1 VNASRTNAFTD
12 ADVATLSRLAD
23 FVSVAI
29 GSVFDLARVS
39 KQLFA
44 LAPPSDEVID
54 AARTTADATSRYVM
68 GVLSPEAVTRIDVGQ
83 RIQQVLEDP
92 AALSMV
98 FQPIIDLVR
107 GQVAAVEALARFQ
120 VSPIRPPDV
129 WFREAHQSGLGVE
142 LELLA
147 IARAF
152 AQIPL
157 LPDGVA
163 LTINAGPQ
171 TVMSPQFLAAFR
183 DVPMRRVILELT
195 EHAHVEDYP
204 GLVTCLW
211 ELRQRGAH
219 LAIDDTGSGFSSLSH
234 IVKLAP
240 DFIKL
245 DRDLVSG
252 IDVDPVRRALATS
265 LVAFAAETGAQ
276 IIAEGV
282 ENEDELRVLSRLR
295 VSYAQGF
302 HLGRP
307 APLDA
312 LVGLVRRP

>member
-1 VNASRTNAFTD
+1 
-12 ADVATLSRLAD
+12 
-23 FVSVAI
+23 
-29 GSVFDLARVS
+29 
-39 KQLFA
+39 
-44 LAPPSDEVID
+44 
-54 AARTTADATSRYVM
+54 M
-68 GVLSPEAVTRIDVGQ
+68 GVLSPETATRIDAGQ
-83 RIQQVLEDP
+83 RIQQVLDKP

-98 FQPIIDLVR
+98 FQPIIDLAS
-107 GQVAAVEALARFQ
+107 GKVAAVEALARFH
-120 VSPIRPPDV
+120 VVPIRPPDV

-152 AQIPL
+152 AQIPM

-171 TVMSPQFLAAFR
+171 TVMSPQFLLSLR
-183 DVPMRRVILELT
+183 EVPLRRVILELT
-195 EHAHVEDYP
+195 EHSHVDDYS
-204 GLVTCLW
+204 GLAAALW
-211 ELRQRGAH
+211 ALRQRGAR

-245 DRDLVSG
+245 DRELVRG
-252 IDVDPVRRALATS
+252 IDIDPVRRALATS
-265 LVAFAAETGAQ
+265 LVTFAAETGAQ

-282 ENEDELRVLSRLR
+282 ENEDELRILRRLH

-312 LVGLVRRP
+312 LTSFELPEQVSPPHSLRDHLEAAPARDGVAPSS

>member
-1 VNASRTNAFTD
+1 
-12 ADVATLSRLAD
+12 
-23 FVSVAI
+23 
-29 GSVFDLARVS
+29 
-39 KQLFA
+39 
-44 LAPPSDEVID
+44 
-54 AARTTADATSRYVM
+54 M
-68 GVLSPEAVTRIDVGQ
+68 GVLSPDSVTRIDVG
-83 RIQQVLEDP
+83 RGIQQILDDP

-120 VSPIRPPDV
+120 PTPIRPPDV
-129 WFREAHQSGLGVE
+129 WFREAHHSGLGVE

-147 IARAF
+147 IGRAF
-152 AQIPL
+152 AEIPM

-163 LTINAGPQ
+163 LSINAGPQ
-171 TVMSPQFLAAFR
+171 TVMSPQFVAAFL
-183 DVPMRRVILELT
+183 DVPVRRIILELT
-195 EHAHVEDYP
+195 EHAHVDDYP
-204 GLVTCLW
+204 GLSTCLW
-211 ELRQRGAH
+211 ELRQRGAR
-219 LAIDDTGSGFSSLSH
+219 LAIDDTGSGFSSLTH

-245 DRDLVSG
+245 DRDLVCG

-282 ENEDELRVLSRLR
+282 EKEDELRVLRRLR

-307 APLDA
+307 APLNA
-312 LVGLVRRP
+312 LGALARRP